1 MDFRRSERQR
11 VEVRSWSTPNISKLH
26 SLTLVATLPDSIT
39 RRSYERERVDGLPGS
54 TIPLAGA
61 RSHYSHYSPGV
72 QASEFAAEFVQVN
85 HSYKFPRSRNCQF
98 VGHYSAHN
106 FEPA

>member
-39 RRSYERERVDGLPGS
+39 RRSYERERVDGRPAVE
-54 TIPLAGA
+54 TPPLFSLGLELA
-61 RSHYSHYSPGV
+61 RGLDRVAKNY
-72 QASEFAAEFVQVN
+72 N
-85 HSYKFPRSRNCQF
+85 
-98 VGHYSAHN
+98 
-106 FEPA
+106 PA